1 MKRNHLNFGFKRAK
15 KILEIEEN
23 SKIAVVGDQVLTDV
37 LGANRCNMYSIL
49 VDPIKTKDI
58 FITRINRLIEKRI
71 LKRYFEKN
79 K

>member
-1 MKRNHLNFGFKRAK
+1 MQRNHLNFGFKIAK